1 LAGFSKVAAEQNA
14 ALKKFLFSR
23 LYSLQ
28 VIDEDRERSVLALD
42 ELFQFYLEHPEAMP
56 ESYGEQAKVEP
67 LYRVVCDY
75 IAGMTDQYLLRMH
88 AEQLRPEGAGKA
100 AT

>member
-1 LAGFSKVAAEQNA
+1 
-14 ALKKFLFSR
+14 
-23 LYSLQ
+23 
-28 VIDEDRERSVLALD
+28 
-42 ELFQFYLEHPEAMP
+42 MP

-75 IAGMTDQYLLRMH
+75 IAGMTDQYLLRLH
-88 AEQLRPEGAGKA
+88 GELLRPAGAGKA